1 MQNLQ
6 HPYEEIF
13 GEIKILLAELSNSN
27 SYENLLTKENQLN
40 QLYQKFSFL
49 KISNEFGLLS
59 IKNESIEEAENQETN
74 LDSNLISV
82 EDFDNQSKV
91 AEIIVAETEIHDI
104 FDDVPEVEEVYSFKE
119 IDEREHSQEN
129 VVSEVSDFAEI
140 ESNENEIDEEFQP
153 GKNQLS
159 ENEYVEEVS
168 SFSEIDPQENELVEE
183 VSNFA
188 ELDSDENIIEE
199 EILSQENQVLENE
212 PVSEVPSFT
221 EIDSQVHSEENRV
234 QDENE
239 SAENEF
245 VAEIEENLLQD
256 SSQKLEPM
264 QDSQFSFAMDREEIQ
279 GPKEDDYEAR
289 LAEKE
294 AKLKELEE
302 KRRQIVEFSRE
313 NATAHEKPKEQ
324 YQAQQEDPQD
334 KKFKLANIKG
344 LKIAKSLFDDDHLE
358 DLEHHQ
364 PKQDSGSLLK
374 NNVPTDYMEAPKPK
388 PEFKLDL
395 NDRIAFSQHLFDGS
409 QSELNQVVTAL
420 NSFTS
425 LDKAQEFLSDIY
437 YERDWKKVDSYAQ
450 RLWTL
455 VENRFL

>member
-13 GEIKILLAELSNSN
+13 GEIRILLAELSNSD
-27 SYENLLTKENQLN
+27 SIENLLTKENQLN
-40 QLYQKFSFL
+40 QIYQKFSFL
-49 KISNEFGLLS
+49 KISNDFGFS
-59 IKNESIEEAENQETN
+59 STSDEALEVIDNQETN
-74 LDSNLISV
+74 LDSDMISI
-82 EDFDNQSKV
+82 EEFDNENKV
-91 AEIIVAETEIHDI
+91 AEIIVDETEIHDI
-104 FDDVPEVEEVYSFKE
+104 FDEVPEVEEVHSFKE
-119 IDEREHSQEN
+119 IDENEHYDEDLNQEANGLAEIATEEN
-129 VVSEVSDFAEI
+129 VVEEKFQSEEI
-140 ESNENEIDEEFQP
+140 SVLDDD
-153 GKNQLS
+153 S
-159 ENEYVEEVS
+159 VEEVS
-168 SFSEIDPQENELVEE
+168 GFSDIDSEEKELVEE

-188 ELDSDENIIEE
+188 EIDSDDNQIEE
-199 EILSQENQVLENE
+199 EINLQETQISETE
-212 PVSEVPSFT
+212 SISEVSSLT
-221 EIDSQVHSEENRV
+221 EIDSEENEVEEKSDSEE
-234 QDENE
+234 D
-239 SAENEF
+239 EF
-245 VAEIEENLLQD
+245 VSEIQDNLLQD

-264 QDSQFSFAMDREEIQ
+264 QDSQFSFAMNREDVQ
-279 GPKEDDYEAR
+279 APKEDDYNEK

-302 KRRQIVEFSRE
+302 NRRKIVELSRE
-313 NATAHEKPKEQ
+313 NNNFEKPKQDYETLND
-324 YQAQQEDPQD
+324 EHHD

-358 DLEHHQ
+358 ELEQHQ
-364 PKQDSGSLLK
+364 PKQESGSLLK

-409 QSELNQVVTAL
+409 QSELNQVVTVL

>member
-6 HPYEEIF
+6 HPYGEIF
-13 GEIKILLAELSNSN
+13 GEIKILLAELSNSD
-27 SYENLLTKENQLN
+27 SYENLLTKENQVN

-49 KISNEFGLLS
+49 KISNEYGFS
-59 IKNESIEEAENQETN
+59 STTNESFEVVENQETN

-82 EDFDNQSKV
+82 EEFDNENKV
-91 AEIIVAETEIHDI
+91 AEIIVAATEVHDI
-104 FDDVPEVEEVYSFKE
+104 FDDVPEVEEVHSFKE
-119 IDEREHSQEN
+119 IDEQEHSQEN
-129 VVSEVSDFAEI
+129 LVQEVSVFAEI
-140 ESNENEIDEEFQP
+140 ESEENQVEEEIHSEEIAVLENE
-153 GKNQLS
+153 S
-159 ENEYVEEVS
+159 VEEVS
-168 SFSEIDPQENELVEE
+168 SFSEIDAEENELAEE
-183 VSNFA
+183 VSNLI
-188 ELDSDENIIEE
+188 EMDSDENQIEE
-199 EILSQENQVLENE
+199 EIESQENQVLENE
-212 PVSEVPSFT
+212 AVNEASNVE
-221 EIDSQVHSEENRV
+221 EIDSEE
-234 QDENE
+234 DEVKE
-239 SAENEF
+239 RFEEEENEF
-245 VAEIEENLLQD
+245 VSEIEDNFLQD

-279 GPKEDDYEAR
+279 GPKVDDYEAR

-302 KRRQIVEFSRE
+302 KRRQIVEFSKE
-313 NATAHEKPKEQ
+313 HTTHEKPKEQ
-324 YQAQQEDPQD
+324 YQSQNEDPHD

-358 DLEHHQ
+358 DIEQHH
-364 PKQDSGSLLK
+364 PKQESGSLLK

-409 QSELNQVVTAL
+409 QSELNQVVAVL

-425 LDKAQEFLSDIY
+425 LEKAQEFLSDIY

>member
-13 GEIKILLAELSNSN
+13 GEIKILLAELSNSD

-49 KISNEFGLLS
+49 KISNEFGFS
-59 IKNESIEEAENQETN
+59 STTNEALEVADNQETN
-74 LDSNLISV
+74 INYNLISV
-82 EDFDNQSKV
+82 EEFDDENKV
-91 AEIIVAETEIHDI
+91 AEIIVAETEVHDI
-104 FDDVPEVEEVYSFKE
+104 FDDVPEVEEVDSFKE
-119 IDEREHSQEN
+119 IDEQEHSQED
-129 VVSEVSDFAEI
+129 VIEEVSNFAEI
-140 ESNENEIDEEFQP
+140 ESQENEVEEESLAEEISVLGDE
-153 GKNQLS
+153 S
-159 ENEYVEEVS
+159 VEEVS
-168 SFSEIDPQENELVEE
+168 NFSEIDSNENEFVEE

-188 ELDSDENIIEE
+188 EIDVEE
-199 EILSQENQVLENE
+199 EQIDEE
-212 PVSEVPSFT
+212 VSAE
-221 EIDSQVHSEENRV
+221 DSQFVG
-234 QDENE
+234 NE
-239 SAENEF
+239 SVESVSDFNEINSKGNKVEEQIEENEF
-245 VAEIEENLLQD
+245 VSEIEENLLQD

-264 QDSQFSFAMDREEIQ
+264 QDSQFSFAMNREEIQ
-279 GPKEDDYEAR
+279 APIEKNYEEK

-302 KRRQIVEFSRE
+302 NRRKIVELSK
-313 NATAHEKPKEQ
+313 NVVPQEKPRQDYE
-324 YQAQQEDPQD
+324 AQDEHPD

-344 LKIAKSLFDDDHLE
+344 LKVAKSLFDDDHLE
-358 DLEHHQ
+358 EVEEHQ
-364 PKQDSGSLLK
+364 PKQESGSLLK

-409 QSELNQVVTAL
+409 QSELNQVVTVL

>member
-13 GEIKILLAELSNSN
+13 GEIKILLAELSNSD

-40 QLYQKFSFL
+40 QIYQKFSYL
-49 KISNEFGLLS
+49 KISNEFS
-59 IKNESIEEAENQETN
+59 FSSTTNEALEVIENQETN
-74 LDSNLISV
+74 IDSNLISV
-82 EDFDNQSKV
+82 EEFEDENKV
-91 AEIIVAETEIHDI
+91 AEIIVAETEVHDI
-104 FDDVPEVEEVYSFKE
+104 FDDVPEVEEVHSFKE
-119 IDEREHSQEN
+119 IDEQEHSQEN
-129 VVSEVSDFAEI
+129 VIEEFSNFAEI
-140 ESNENEIDEEFQP
+140 ESQENEVEEEFQ
-153 GKNQLS
+153 S
-159 ENEYVEEVS
+159 E
-168 SFSEIDPQENELVEE
+168 EISVLEDESVEE

-188 ELDSDENIIEE
+188 KIDSDENQIEE
-199 EILSQENQVLENE
+199 EIHAEESQFVENESINEVSNFAEINSEENQVKEKIE
-212 PVSEVPSFT
+212 T
-221 EIDSQVHSEENRV
+221 E
-234 QDENE
+234 
-239 SAENEF
+239 ENEF
-245 VAEIEENLLQD
+245 VYEIEENLLQD

-264 QDSQFSFAMDREEIQ
+264 QDSQFSFAMNREEVQ
-279 GPKEDDYEAR
+279 PSKEENYEER

-302 KRRQIVEFSRE
+302 NRRKIVEFSR
-313 NATAHEKPKEQ
+313 NAVPQEKPRQDYE
-324 YQAQQEDPQD
+324 AQDEHPD

-344 LKIAKSLFDDDHLE
+344 LKVAKSLFDDDHLE
-358 DLEHHQ
+358 DMEQHQ
-364 PKQDSGSLLK
+364 PKQESGSLLK

-409 QSELNQVVTAL
+409 QSELNQVVTVL

-425 LDKAQEFLSDIY
+425 LEKAQEFLSDVY

>member
-6 HPYEEIF
+6 HQYEEIF
-13 GEIKILLAELSNSN
+13 GEIKILLAELSDSD

-49 KISNEFGLLS
+49 KISNEFS
-59 IKNESIEEAENQETN
+59 FSSTTTESSEVTENQETN

-82 EDFDNQSKV
+82 EEFEDENKV
-91 AEIIVAETEIHDI
+91 AEIIVAETEVHDI
-104 FDDVPEVEEVYSFKE
+104 FDDVPEVEEVHSFKE
-119 IDEREHSQEN
+119 IDEQEHSQEN
-129 VVSEVSDFAEI
+129 GVEEVSNFAEI
-140 ESNENEIDEEFQP
+140 ESQENDVEEDIKSEEISVLEDE
-153 GKNQLS
+153 S
-159 ENEYVEEVS
+159 VEEVS
-168 SFSEIDPQENELVEE
+168 SFSEIDSEENELVEE

-188 ELDSDENIIEE
+188 EIDSDEEQIAE
-199 EILSQENQVLENE
+199 EIQAE
-212 PVSEVPSFT
+212 
-221 EIDSQVHSEENRV
+221 DSQIV
-234 QDENE
+234 ENE
-239 SAENEF
+239 SVESVSNFDEINFEENKVEEKIEENEF
-245 VAEIEENLLQD
+245 VSEIEENLLQD

-264 QDSQFSFAMDREEIQ
+264 QDSQFSFAMNREEVQ
-279 GPKEDDYEAR
+279 APKEDDYQER

-302 KRRQIVEFSRE
+302 NRRKIVELSK
-313 NATAHEKPKEQ
+313 NAVPQEKPRQDYES
-324 YQAQQEDPQD
+324 QEEHPD

-344 LKIAKSLFDDDHLE
+344 LKVAKSLFDDDHLE
-358 DLEHHQ
+358 DMEQHQ
-364 PKQDSGSLLK
+364 PKHESGSLLK

-409 QSELNQVVTAL
+409 QSELNQVVTVL

>member
-13 GEIKILLAELSNSN
+13 DEIKILLAELSNSD
-27 SYENLLTKENQLN
+27 SFENLLTKENKLN
-40 QLYQKFSFL
+40 QIYQKFSFL
-49 KISNEFGLLS
+49 KISNDFGFS
-59 IKNESIEEAENQETN
+59 STANEALEVVENQETN

-82 EDFDNQSKV
+82 EEFEDKNKV
-91 AEIIVAETEIHDI
+91 AEIIVAETEVHDI
-104 FDDVPEVEEVYSFKE
+104 FDDVPEVEEVHSFKE
-119 IDEREHSQEN
+119 IDEQEHSQEN
-129 VVSEVSDFAEI
+129 GVEEVSNFAEVESEENQVEEESHSEEIPFI
-140 ESNENEIDEEFQP
+140 EDE
-153 GKNQLS
+153 S
-159 ENEYVEEVS
+159 IEEVS
-168 SFSEIDPQENELVEE
+168 SFAEIDSEENELVEE
-183 VSNFA
+183 VSSFA
-188 ELDSDENIIEE
+188 
-199 EILSQENQVLENE
+199 
-212 PVSEVPSFT
+212 
-221 EIDSQVHSEENRV
+221 EIDSEENKGE
-234 QDENE
+234 ENIKAEE
-239 SAENEF
+239 SEF
-245 VAEIEENLLQD
+245 VSEIEENLLQD

-264 QDSQFSFAMDREEIQ
+264 QDSQFSFAMNREEVQ
-279 GPKEDDYEAR
+279 EPKKDDYQER

-302 KRRQIVEFSRE
+302 NRRKIVELSK
-313 NATAHEKPKEQ
+313 NTIPQEKPKQDYE
-324 YQAQQEDPQD
+324 AQDEHPD

-344 LKIAKSLFDDDHLE
+344 LKVAKSLFDDDHLE
-358 DLEHHQ
+358 EVEQHQ

-409 QSELNQVVTAL
+409 QSELNQVVTVL